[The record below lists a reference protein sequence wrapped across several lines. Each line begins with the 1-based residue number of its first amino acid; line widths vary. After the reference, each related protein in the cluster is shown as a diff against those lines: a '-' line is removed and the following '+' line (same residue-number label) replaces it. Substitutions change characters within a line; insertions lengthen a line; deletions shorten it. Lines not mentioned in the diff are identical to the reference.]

1 MNSAIPRDEFM
12 RLLYEQAAR
21 EQRDLAVRVRAARG
35 NEHHAADFERR
46 ATLLEQLARPTPSLL
61 RQLDGPAQYRSAT
74 SPGARS
80 RLGDATGVKIG
91 IVPKHLA

>member
-1 MNSAIPRDEFM
+1 MNSLIPRDEFM

-46 ATLLEQLARPTPSLL
+46 ATLLVVTIKGSKTQLATWSPWP
-61 RQLDGPAQYRSAT
+61 DGPTLLQKVTKKAN
-74 SPGARS
+74 
-80 RLGDATGVKIG
+80 GDARMKS
-91 IVPKHLA
+91 LCDEL